1 MLKVIEER
9 SSIRAYK
16 NETLP
21 EETLKALV
29 EAGLRAPT
37 ARNEQEIHFSVV
49 DTKSAV
55 MAEIQNELNPNAEK
69 TFYYGAPTLIML
81 SGDDSFPWSAV
92 DAGIAVENISLAAQD
107 MGLGNLIIGCI
118 KGVMTGPNKAHY
130 NEVLG
135 IPEGYTWIISIAVGY
150 PDTEK
155 PQHNIDPVSKVTYVG

>member
-1 MLKVIEER
+1 MLETIRER

-16 NETLP
+16 DEPLKK
-21 EETLKALV
+21 EEIELLV

-49 DTKSAV
+49 NTKNETLK
-55 MAEIQNELNPNAEK
+55 EIQKELNPDAEK

-92 DAGIAVENISLAAQD
+92 DAGIAVENIHLAAKE
-107 MGLGNLIIGCI
+107 MGLGSLIIGCI
-118 KGVMTGPNKAHY
+118 KGVMTGANKEKYSKAMA
-130 NEVLG
+130 
-135 IPEGYTWIISIAVGY
+135 IPEGYSFLVCIAVGY

-155 PQHNIDPVSKVTYVG
+155 IPHIINADKNVSYID

>member
-16 NETLP
+16 NEALS

-49 DTKSAV
+49 NTNSPV
-55 MAEIQNELNPNAEK
+55 LAEIQKELNPDSDR
-69 TFYYGAPTLIML
+69 TFYYGAPSLIML
-81 SGDDSFPWSAV
+81 SGDDNFPWSAV

-135 IPEGYTWIISIAVGY
+135 IPEGYSWIISIAVGY